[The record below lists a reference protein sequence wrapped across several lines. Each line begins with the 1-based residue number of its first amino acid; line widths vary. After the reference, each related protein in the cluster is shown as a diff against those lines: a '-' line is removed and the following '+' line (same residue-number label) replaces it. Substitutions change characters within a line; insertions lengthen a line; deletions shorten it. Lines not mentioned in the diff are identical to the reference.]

1 MQILP
6 ALLESYHSPPLTLL
20 SQVIYT
26 ERYEV
31 QRGRES
37 SFINLVRCSR
47 FEGMNTA
54 QTMSEDQVP
63 YITSSSSQR
72 NPNYEEVEKVWLSD
86 DPPRSMMITL
96 PEASDTQVRA
106 TKLLPY
112 STSTILPSIHTII
125 LDFSMVHLVDARALV
140 VLRQVS
146 TKEVFTRAL
155 IPA

>member
-1 MQILP
+1 MGPDALRQVCCQLHVRFPHASKSWQLQIVSITFCQFSNG
-6 ALLESYHSPPLTLL
+6 LLISWHWYCL
-20 SQVIYT
+20 SFFK
-26 ERYEV
+26 
-31 QRGRES
+31 
-37 SFINLVRCSR
+37 FIKDGKNRL
-47 FEGMNTA
+47 
-54 QTMSEDQVP
+54 
-63 YITSSSSQR
+63 
-72 NPNYEEVEKVWLSD
+72 EKVWLSD

-155 IPA
+155 IPAWVLLVTDQLLCDS